1 MSAQNPLRGH
11 PAAQALGRAVVDLV
25 GRMIDDRL
33 RPFTTGG
40 KIDLGKRDGVVG
52 FVPQGAGGTG
62 GGAYQPGHRV
72 ESAAGAP
79 LTQRTVLNFTGAGVT
94 ATDNAGA
101 TRTDVTISGVPEGA
115 AGGDLAGSYPNPTL
129 ATLSPDPAGTFGYA
143 TVTVDTQGRVTS
155 AVGNPTPLANPMTAQ
170 DDLIVG
176 GTAGAPARLA
186 KGADSQVLTV
196 DPTTHDL
203 VWANPASGFADP
215 TTTKGDLLVHG
226 TSTTRLGVGSDG
238 QVLTA
243 DSAQTLGV
251 KWGAAGGAGPAG
263 HLGYA
268 QITANQSTT
277 STSLVDVTGL
287 SVTVT
292 VGSRPIRVICYSWGS
307 LNSGSDQR
315 SKYSL
320 RDVTAGAEVQE
331 AFVTSS
337 ANQQTALCLVAYLT
351 PAAGSR
357 TYKLQFCAVV
367 NGTTT
372 IGAGST
378 DPAFILVEEV

>member
-1 MSAQNPLRGH
+1 MSVNNPLRGH
-11 PAAQALGRAVVDLV
+11 PLAVQLGQRVVDLI

-40 KIDLGKRDGVVG
+40 KLDLGKRDGIVG
-52 FVPQGAGGTG
+52 FVPQGSGGTG
-62 GGAYQPGHRV
+62 GGSYQPGHQI
-72 ESAAGAP
+72 ESAGASP

-129 ATLSPDPAGTFGYA
+129 AALSPDPAGTFAYA
-143 TVTVDTQGRVTS
+143 TVTVDTKGRVTS
-155 AVGNPTPLANPMTAQ
+155 AIGNPTPLSNPMTTQ

-176 GTAGAPARLA
+176 GAAGAPTRLA
-186 KGADSQVLTV
+186 KGADNQVLTV

-203 VWANPASGFADP
+203 VWATPSSGFADP
-215 TTTKGDLLVHG
+215 TTTKGDLIVHG

-243 DSAQTLGV
+243 DSTQTAGV
-251 KWGAAGGAGPAG
+251 TWGAAGGSGPAG

-268 QITANQSTT
+268 QITASQSTS

-292 VGSRPIRVICYSWGS
+292 VGSRPIRIICYSWGS
-307 LNSGSDQR
+307 LNSGSDLRTQF
-315 SKYSL
+315 SL
-320 RDVTAGAEVQE
+320 RDVTAGVEVQY
-331 AFVTSS
+331 AIITSTGS
-337 ANQQTALCLVAYLT
+337 QQEALCLVAYLT

-357 TYKLQFCAVV
+357 TYKLQFAAAV
-367 NGTTT
+367 NGTST
-372 IGAGST
+372 ISAAAT
-378 DPAFILVEEV
+378 RPAFILVEEV